1 MFLNRKNINTY
12 LFDVDGTILVEGE
25 ILESTIEAIA
35 DLREEGNMVMI
46 ATGRCHGQL
55 KEVLDKIDV
64 DGIVQNNGALAYM
77 GKEILFSS
85 PIDPEIIKQ
94 MVNDNLN
101 LAVLT
106 KDKYV
111 RFINTNK
118 CYKKFA
124 ESLNLEEPKKAA
136 LDLIDNEPI
145 YSLNVCDTDISK
157 INIKKYPGLKFVK
170 VSDYGYDAVNVG
182 VNKASCFDAIEKKYP
197 QGHIVAFGDNLN
209 DLEML
214 DEAYCSVC
222 MPTAPDACKKAS
234 SYVTRDAKLDG
245 IAFAINNFVK
255 RVLE

>member
-12 LFDVDGTILVEGE
+12 LFDVDGTILIEGE
-25 ILESTIEAIA
+25 ILESTIESIA
-35 DLREEGNMVMI
+35 DLREEGNMVML
-46 ATGRCHGQL
+46 ATGRCQGQL
-55 KEVLDKIDV
+55 KEILDKISV
-64 DGIVQNNGALAYM
+64 DGVVQNNGAYAYF
-77 GKEILFSS
+77 GKEVLFSS

-94 MVNDNLN
+94 MVNDGLN

-118 CYKKFA
+118 AFKKFA

-136 LDLIDNEPI
+136 LELIDKEPI
-145 YSLNVCDTDISK
+145 YSLNVCDTDITK
-157 INIKKYPGLKFVK
+157 INIKKYPGLKFMK
-170 VSDYGYDAVNVG
+170 VSEFGYDATNQN
-182 VNKASCFDAIEKKYP
+182 VNKASCFEAIEKKYP

-222 MPTAPDACKKAS
+222 MPTAPEACKKAS
-234 SYVTRDAKLDG
+234 SYVTRDAKSDG